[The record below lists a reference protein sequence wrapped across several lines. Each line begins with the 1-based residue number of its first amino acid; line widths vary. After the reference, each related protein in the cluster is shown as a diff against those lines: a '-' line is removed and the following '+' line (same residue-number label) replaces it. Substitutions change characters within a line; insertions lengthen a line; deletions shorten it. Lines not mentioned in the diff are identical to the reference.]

1 MPALQQTEPLSELLH
16 RVFGHR
22 TFRAHQQKVCE
33 AAAAGR
39 DVLLVMPTGA
49 GKSLCYQLPALARGG
64 TALVISPLI
73 ALMDDQASKL
83 SALGLRVARVHSGL
97 SRDDSR
103 QACRDYLAG
112 ALDFL
117 FIAPERMRVPGFPE
131 MLAKRKPALVAID
144 EAHCISAWGHDF
156 RPDYRT
162 LGQYLPALRPA
173 PIIALTATA
182 TPTVQRDIAV
192 QLDLRNTAIF
202 ITGFRRDNLAI
213 QAIELSKPQ
222 RPDFALKLLKDAS
235 ARPAIIYAGSR
246 KQAEELATTLHKHFP
261 TAAYHAGLD
270 PATRDRVQRAF
281 LSGKLDVVVATVAF
295 GMGVDKADVRTVIHV
310 ALPGSVE
317 AFYQEIG
324 RAGRDGLP
332 SRTVLLHGFADRRL
346 QEFFL
351 AKNYPPTTD
360 LERVVLCLPA
370 DFTPVDVLHNALR
383 KKKDMIDRETLDR
396 TLEKLLVAGVAL
408 MDMSGDVRLSD
419 EKSGAPGLASETW
432 VSTAAPRWQDAYESQ
447 VAIRRAQID
456 RMVAF
461 AESTT
466 CRMAA
471 LVQHFGDTSDKAT
484 TCGLCDICNPSGSG
498 AAQSAHQP
506 TEQERA
512 WLREILSALEHR
524 STSTGKL
531 FTDLHLKKDNKN
543 SKIDARRDFDTLLDG
558 LARAGLL
565 TFANDTFRNPE
576 GRDITY
582 KKVAITHEGR
592 TPDDATLDTVWL
604 RTSITDTSSSRK
616 KSSSKSRS
624 SSSTTRSSKSADQ
637 PLNPAAEQL
646 FEQLRNW
653 RTEQAKPNHTPAF
666 MILSDTVLRAIANT
680 APQNLTAL
688 HAVPGMGPTKVDRFG
703 ADLIAICRGDTTA
716 KPSASP
722 RQTVTPSEPKRDN
735 PVILSEAQQER
746 TVILS
751 EAQRSRRTPTPS
763 TSPKPSEPFQP
774 RMPIAAALSSTS
786 AVHPNKRAAP
796 PPPAPDLT
804 SAQLELEARLKDWR
818 REEAKQAGLPT
829 FFIFSDTVLRNI
841 TLAAPTSI
849 DDLRNVRGTSPDKL
863 GRFGTAIIDLCAKTN
878 DHDNLISSVSRK
890 TKGLSPMQQL
900 EQNFKLAAEDLKPL
914 SMKTAAGRRRSRA
927 YDESVNRRVDFEDD
941 LRQFAEVQSQKLNQ
955 PAPQLLS
962 ESAIAEIIRFRPS
975 TLVELERLQHVR
987 ADLPKSFT
995 YSLLATCVDEYKPE
1009 RTEVKGPKFTRNAVD
1024 DLHVREPSSHIHH
1037 ERPKPRP

>member
-1 MPALQQTEPLSELLH
+1 MPVLAQTETLSELLH

-22 TFRAHQQKVCE
+22 EFRPHQQKVCE
-33 AAAAGR
+33 AAAAGH

-83 SALGLRVARVHSGL
+83 TALGLRVARVHSGL
-97 SRDDSR
+97 SRDDAR
-103 QACRDYLAG
+103 MACRDYLAG
-112 ALDFL
+112 NLDFL

-131 MLAKRKPALVAID
+131 MLAKRKPVLVAID

-192 QLDLRNTAIF
+192 QLDLRDPAIF

-222 RPDFALKLLKDAS
+222 RPDFALKLLKDPS
-235 ARPAIIYAGSR
+235 SRPAIIYAQSR
-246 KQAEELATTLHKHFP
+246 KDAEEFATKLNKSFP

-317 AFYQEIG
+317 AYYQEIG

-351 AKNYPPTTD
+351 EKNYPPTSD
-360 LERVVLCLPA
+360 LERVVLCLPPE
-370 DFTPVDVLHNALR
+370 FTPVDVLHNALR
-383 KKKDMIDRETLDR
+383 KKKDMIDRDTLDR
-396 TLEKLLVAGVAL
+396 TLEKLLVAGIAL
-408 MDMSGDVRLSD
+408 MDMSGDVRRSD
-419 EKSGAPGLASETW
+419 DHATSATQWKS
-432 VSTAAPRWQDAYESQ
+432 AYESQ
-447 VAIRRAQID
+447 VSIRRSQID

-471 LVQHFGDTSDKAT
+471 LVQHFGDTSDKST
-484 TCGLCDICNPSGSG
+484 NCGLCDICNPGGAG

-531 FTDLHLKKDNKN
+531 FTDLHLMKDRK
-543 SKIDARRDFDTLLDG
+543 DFDTLLDG

-565 TFANDTFRNPE
+565 TFTNDTFRTPE
-576 GRDITY
+576 GNDVTYRKVTITWDG
-582 KKVAITHEGR
+582 KNAITHEGH

-604 RTSITDTSSSRK
+604 RTSITDTASTRK

-624 SSSTTRSSKSADQ
+624 GSTTTRSSTSADQ
-637 PLNPAAEQL
+637 PLNPAAEKL

-653 RTEQAKPNHTPAF
+653 RTEQARPNHTPAF
-666 MILSDTVLRAIANT
+666 MILSDAVLRAIANA
-680 APQNLTAL
+680 APQNLSSL
-688 HAVPGMGPTKVDRFG
+688 HAVSGMGPTKVDRFG
-703 ADLIAICRGDTTA
+703 ADLIALCRGDATLLPSSA
-716 KPSASP
+716 KPISS
-722 RQTVTPSEPKRDN
+722 TVKSTRTTEPTNDTS
-735 PVILSEAQQER
+735 VILSA
-746 TVILS
+746 
-751 EAQRSRRTPTPS
+751 AQRSRRTPAPS
-763 TSPKPSEPFQP
+763 TPPRPSEPFQP
-774 RMPIAAALSSTS
+774 RVPRAAALDFSDTTS

-804 SAQLELEARLKDWR
+804 STQLELEARLKDWR

-849 DDLRNVRGTSPDKL
+849 DDLRNVRGTSPEKL
-863 GRFGTAIIDLCAKTN
+863 TRFGATILDLC
-878 DHDNLISSVSRK
+878 
-890 TKGLSPMQQL
+890 
-900 EQNFKLAAEDLKPL
+900 
-914 SMKTAAGRRRSRA
+914 
-927 YDESVNRRVDFEDD
+927 
-941 LRQFAEVQSQKLNQ
+941 
-955 PAPQLLS
+955 
-962 ESAIAEIIRFRPS
+962 RP
-975 TLVELERLQHVR
+975 
-987 ADLPKSFT
+987 
-995 YSLLATCVDEYKPE
+995 
-1009 RTEVKGPKFTRNAVD
+1009 
-1024 DLHVREPSSHIHH
+1024 
-1037 ERPKPRP
+1037 

>member
-1 MPALQQTEPLSELLH
+1 MPSLSHTETLSELLH

-22 TFRAHQQKVCE
+22 AFRAHQQKVCE
-33 AAAAGR
+33 AAADGR

-97 SRDDSR
+97 SRDDAR

-112 ALDFL
+112 DLDFL

-192 QLDLRNTAIF
+192 QLDLRDPAIF

-222 RPDFALKLLKDAS
+222 RPDFALKLLKS
-235 ARPAIIYAGSR
+235 PGARPAIIYAGSR
-246 KQAEELATTLHKHFP
+246 KQAEELASTLHKHFP

-281 LSGKLDVVVATVAF
+281 LSGKLDVIVATVAF

-351 AKNYPPTTD
+351 EKNYPPTSD
-360 LERVVLCLPA
+360 LERVVLCLPL

-383 KKKDMIDRETLDR
+383 KKKDLIDRDTLDR
-396 TLEKLLVAGVAL
+396 TLEKLLVAGVAV
-408 MDMSGDVRLSD
+408 MDMAGDVRRAD
-419 EKSGAPGLASETW
+419 DQPDGTTHWK
-432 VSTAAPRWQDAYESQ
+432 RAYESQ
-447 VAIRRAQID
+447 VAVRRAQID
-456 RMVAF
+456 RMIAF
-461 AESTT
+461 AESNQ

-484 TCGLCDICNPSGSG
+484 TCGLCDICNPGGSD
-498 AAQSAHQP
+498 AAHSAHQP
-506 TEQERA
+506 SAQERT
-512 WLREILSALEHR
+512 WLRAVLSALEQR

-531 FTDLHLKKDNKN
+531 FTDLHLMKDRK
-543 SKIDARRDFDTLLDG
+543 DFDALLDG

-565 TFANDTFRNPE
+565 TFANDTFRTPE
-576 GRDITY
+576 GNDVTY
-582 KKVAITHEGR
+582 RKVTITHEGR
-592 TPDDATLDTVWL
+592 SPDDATLDTVWL
-604 RTSITDTSSSRK
+604 RTSISGSPASAK
-616 KSSSKSRS
+616 KA
-624 SSSTTRSSKSADQ
+624 SARRARASAPSPEKQ
-637 PLNPAAEQL
+637 SLSPAAEKL
-646 FEQLRNW
+646 FEQLRAW
-653 RTEQAKPNHTPAF
+653 RTEQAMPTRTPAF
-666 MILSDTVLRAIANT
+666 MILSDAVLRSVAT
-680 APQNLTAL
+680 VAPQNLSSL

-703 ADLIAICRGDTTA
+703 AELIALCRGQASTSNAAASVATASTSKTTA
-716 KPSASP
+716 PAPHATP
-722 RQTVTPSEPKRDN
+722 RLDPRRDVSQATPARVATEFTR
-735 PVILSEAQQER
+735 
-746 TVILS
+746 
-751 EAQRSRRTPTPS
+751 
-763 TSPKPSEPFQP
+763 
-774 RMPIAAALSSTS
+774 S
-786 AVHPNKRAAP
+786 AVHANKRPDP
-796 PPPAPDLT
+796 PPPAPELT
-804 SAQLELEARLKDWR
+804 SAQLVLEERLKGWR

-829 FFIFSDTVLRNI
+829 FFILSDTVLRNI

-849 DDLRNVRGTSPDKL
+849 HELSNIRGTTPEKL
-863 GRFGTAIIDLCAKTN
+863 TRFGATLLDLC
-878 DHDNLISSVSRK
+878 
-890 TKGLSPMQQL
+890 
-900 EQNFKLAAEDLKPL
+900 
-914 SMKTAAGRRRSRA
+914 RA
-927 YDESVNRRVDFEDD
+927 
-941 LRQFAEVQSQKLNQ
+941 
-955 PAPQLLS
+955 
-962 ESAIAEIIRFRPS
+962 
-975 TLVELERLQHVR
+975 
-987 ADLPKSFT
+987 
-995 YSLLATCVDEYKPE
+995 
-1009 RTEVKGPKFTRNAVD
+1009 
-1024 DLHVREPSSHIHH
+1024 
-1037 ERPKPRP
+1037 